1 MSNLAKIVLPVVAII
16 SVQLQ
21 GCSTTSPMKVAL
33 TELGTSSKSEYGAY
47 GVRYI
52 RTINITGLG
61 PEEVIGTVTVDPDRW
76 SLEEQLKRFNLLPK
90 DLPDSLNARFTF
102 AEKSKVYERKYCDDS
117 SSVKNE
123 KCPTIDD
130 VSNIKSA
137 ISIQEEY
144 IAKLASIQLELKT
157 LELVNKS
164 LKNNPENAVET
175 LSALKIQYPNNLAF
189 NAANQS
195 TIPTKLNEVITK
207 LNGEVEKIEDLLEK
221 NKDSAN
227 KPGVIVTNWKFESKR
242 SASGSLPG
250 AEGRYTSNKDTF
262 GYSIFANPTV
272 LTLDIGN
279 DVNTWKII
287 QSANTNSALP
297 KLLKES
303 RIYLTFYQVRAQHIA
318 YAETHQS
325 IRALKLKTKVKEL
338 VETLKPFLTAMDL
351 KTLSELDL
359 TLEYEYSRFDMSSNQ
374 AILTGQGG
382 RVAHEFEFDACQDM
396 SKCVT
401 NSYKTSLPIISSR
414 VNFTKFIE
422 KFK

>member
-1 MSNLAKIVLPVVAII
+1 MSNLTKIVLPVIAII
-16 SVQLQ
+16 SIQIQ

-61 PEEVIGTVTVDPDRW
+61 PEEVIGTITVDPDRW
-76 SLEEQLKRFNLLPK
+76 SLEEQLKRYNLLPK

-102 AEKSKVYERKYCDDS
+102 AQKSKVYERKYCNDS
-117 SSVKNE
+117 STVQNE

-130 VSNIKSA
+130 VSNIKNA
-137 ISIQEEY
+137 ISLQEQY
-144 IAKLASIQLELKT
+144 IAKLASTQIEVKT
-157 LELVNKS
+157 LELVEKS
-164 LKNNPENAVET
+164 LKSKPEDAEKI
-175 LSALKIQYPNNLAF
+175 LSALKIQYPNNLTLSSADQ
-189 NAANQS
+189 A
-195 TIPTKLNEVITK
+195 TLPTKLSEVISQ
-207 LNGEVEKIEDLLEK
+207 LNGEVAKIEELLEK
-221 NKDSAN
+221 NKATAN
-227 KPGVIVTNWKFESKR
+227 KPGLIVTNWKFESKQ

-250 AEGRYTSNKDTF
+250 AEGKYSSNKDTF

-279 DVNTWKII
+279 DVGSWKII
-287 QSANTNSALP
+287 ESASTNSALP
-297 KLLKES
+297 KLLKEK
-303 RIYLTFYQVRAQHIA
+303 RVYLTFYQVRAQHIG
-318 YAETHQS
+318 YAETQQS
-325 IRALKLKTKVKEL
+325 TRALKLKAKVKEL
-338 VETLKPFLTAMDL
+338 VETLKPFLTTLDL

-382 RVAHEFEFDACQDM
+382 RVTHEFEFDACQDM
-396 SKCVT
+396 TKCVT
-401 NSYKTSLPIISSR
+401 NAYQTSLPIISSR

-422 KFK
+422 KFQ